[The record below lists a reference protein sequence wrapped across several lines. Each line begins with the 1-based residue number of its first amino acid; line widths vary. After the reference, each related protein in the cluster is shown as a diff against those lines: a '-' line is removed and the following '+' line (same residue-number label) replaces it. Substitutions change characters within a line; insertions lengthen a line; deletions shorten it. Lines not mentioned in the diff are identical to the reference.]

1 MKVKIVKASQP
12 SYWYANR
19 IGETFE
25 VEDISGYRSYTVINN
40 PKFTNHCIDKCD
52 CEIISETVK
61 IPFTFEAWD
70 KDRSQ
75 KVWTRDGREVTQLTW
90 FNCNSIVPLVGVVE
104 NDVMRWGVNGLWGSS
119 VSRGSSVS
127 KFDLF
132 LEHTEKEYFVNVYE
146 GKEGIIIGGISY
158 SEIEAKQT
166 CMPGNKLIKTISFKA

>member
-1 MKVKIVKASQP
+1 MKVKIVKASKP
-12 SYWYANR
+12 TYWYAWH

-25 VEDISGYRSYTVINN
+25 VQDISGYRSYTVINN
-40 PKFTNHCIDKCD
+40 PKYKVHCISKRD

-75 KVWTRDGREVTQLTW
+75 KVWTREGREVKELTW
-90 FNCNSIVPLVGVVE
+90 FECLNESPILGVVE
-104 NDVMRWGVNGLWGSS
+104 KKLYRWKKDGMWDKTLTSL
-119 VSRGSSVS
+119 
-127 KFDLF
+127 DLF

-166 CMPGNKLIKTISFKA
+166 CMPGNKKIKTISFKA